1 MRDFFDFFIRQ
12 YFILWLYVFLLL
24 MYTIISLMEREMIIM
39 IKTKLNLGPDEFK
52 VIREISLARP
62 SIKKNRKILQIVCVI
77 GAFIMGID
85 TLTSFLD
92 HSIGNALISL
102 ACLIAFIWFAKVGLY
117 YEQDL
122 IFKIIQNKALDNV
135 KNGTIEYIFDSDGVT
150 TISELEYVTSK
161 YKWDAFQWWCVFK
174 NYIYL
179 QTSTKKI
186 VLVKK
191 SNLTPEDYES
201 LISLLSTHVQQK
213 EICN

>member
-1 MRDFFDFFIRQ
+1 
-12 YFILWLYVFLLL
+12 
-24 MYTIISLMEREMIIM
+24 M
-39 IKTKLNLGPDEFK
+39 IKTKSDFGPDEFK
-52 VIREISLARP
+52 VIREIILAHPRLQ
-62 SIKKNRKILQIVCVI
+62 KKRKIGQMACVI
-77 GAFIMGID
+77 AAFLMVLFALG
-85 TLTSFLD
+85 TFLD
-92 HSIGNALISL
+92 RFILDCFIEYTLIFL
-102 ACLIAFIWFAKVGLY
+102 AFAIFFIWFAKVGIYL
-117 YEQDL
+117 EQDL
-122 IFKIIQNKALDNV
+122 VFKVIQNKTFDNV

-150 TISELEYVTSK
+150 TIFEPEYVTSK

-213 EICN
+213 KYAINFGYRKVLLKNS

>member
-1 MRDFFDFFIRQ
+1 
-12 YFILWLYVFLLL
+12 
-24 MYTIISLMEREMIIM
+24 MIIM
-39 IKTKLNLGPDEFK
+39 IKTKLDLGPDEFK
-52 VIREISLARP
+52 VIREISLACP

-92 HSIGNALISL
+92 RLIGNALISL
-102 ACLIAFIWFAKVGLY
+102 AFVIAFIWFAKVGLY

-122 IFKIIQNKALDNV
+122 IFKVIQNKAPNNL
-135 KNGTIEYIFDSDGVT
+135 KNGMIEYIFDSDGVT
-150 TISELEYVTSK
+150 TISEPEYVTSK
-161 YKWDAFQWWCVFK
+161 YKWDAFQDWCVFK

-201 LISLLSTHVQQK
+201 LVSLLSTHVQQK
-213 EICN
+213 KICN

>member
-1 MRDFFDFFIRQ
+1 
-12 YFILWLYVFLLL
+12 
-24 MYTIISLMEREMIIM
+24 MEREMIIM
-39 IKTKLNLGPDEFK
+39 IKTKTDLGSDEFK
-52 VIREISLARP
+52 VIREISLAHPRLQ
-62 SIKKNRKILQIVCVI
+62 KKRKISQTVCVI
-77 GAFIMGID
+77 AAFIEGLFALV
-85 TLTSFLD
+85 TFLD
-92 HSIGNALISL
+92 RFIEYTLVLL
-102 ACLIAFIWFAKVGLY
+102 AFAIFFIWFAKVGIYLG
-117 YEQDL
+117 QNL
-122 IFKIIQNKALDNV
+122 IFKVIQNKAFDNV

-150 TISELEYVTSK
+150 TIFEPEYVTSK

-179 QTSTKKI
+179 QTFSKKM

>member
-1 MRDFFDFFIRQ
+1 M
-12 YFILWLYVFLLL
+12 FLFLI
-24 MYTIISLMEREMIIM
+24 YTIIGLIEREMIIM
-39 IKTKLNLGPDEFK
+39 IKTKTDFGPDEFK
-52 VIREISLARP
+52 VLREIILAHPRLQ
-62 SIKKNRKILQIVCVI
+62 KKRKIGQTACVI
-77 GAFIMGID
+77 VAFIEGLFALV
-85 TLTSFLD
+85 TFLD
-92 HSIGNALISL
+92 RFIEYTLVLL
-102 ACLIAFIWFAKVGLY
+102 AFAIFFIWLAKVGLY

-122 IFKIIQNKALDNV
+122 IFKVIQNKALDNV
-135 KNGTIEYIFDSDGVT
+135 KNGTIEYIFDSDGIT
-150 TISELEYVTSK
+150 TISEPECVTSK

-179 QTSTKKI
+179 QTFTKKM

>member
-1 MRDFFDFFIRQ
+1 
-12 YFILWLYVFLLL
+12 

-102 ACLIAFIWFAKVGLY
+102 ACLIAFICCAKVGLY

-122 IFKIIQNKALDNV
+122 

-150 TISELEYVTSK
+150 TISEPEYVTSK

-213 EICN
+213 EICH

>member
-1 MRDFFDFFIRQ
+1 
-12 YFILWLYVFLLL
+12 
-24 MYTIISLMEREMIIM
+24 MEREMIIM
-39 IKTKLNLGPDEFK
+39 IKTKSDFGPDEFK
-52 VIREISLARP
+52 VIREIILAHPRLQ
-62 SIKKNRKILQIVCVI
+62 KKRKIGQMACVI
-77 GAFIMGID
+77 AAFLMVLFALG
-85 TLTSFLD
+85 TFLD
-92 HSIGNALISL
+92 RFILDRFIEYTLIFL
-102 ACLIAFIWFAKVGLY
+102 AFAIFFIWFAKVGIYL
-117 YEQDL
+117 EQDL
-122 IFKIIQNKALDNV
+122 VFKVIQNKTFDNV

-150 TISELEYVTSK
+150 TIFEPEYVTSK

-213 EICN
+213 EICH

>member
-1 MRDFFDFFIRQ
+1 
-12 YFILWLYVFLLL
+12 
-24 MYTIISLMEREMIIM
+24 MEREMIIM
-39 IKTKLNLGPDEFK
+39 IKTKSDFGPDEFK
-52 VIREISLARP
+52 VIREIILAHPRLQ
-62 SIKKNRKILQIVCVI
+62 KKRKIGQMACVI
-77 GAFIMGID
+77 AAFLMVLFALG
-85 TLTSFLD
+85 TFLD
-92 HSIGNALISL
+92 RFILDCFIEYTLIFL
-102 ACLIAFIWFAKVGLY
+102 AFAIFFIWFAKVCIYL
-117 YEQDL
+117 EQDL
-122 IFKIIQNKALDNV
+122 VFKVIQNKTFDNV

-150 TISELEYVTSK
+150 TIFEPEYVTSK

-213 EICN
+213 EICH

>member
-1 MRDFFDFFIRQ
+1 
-12 YFILWLYVFLLL
+12 

-52 VIREISLARP
+52 VIREIILAHPKIQR
-62 SIKKNRKILQIVCVI
+62 SRKFCQIVCII
-77 GAFIMGID
+77 GAIIMGID

-92 HSIGNALISL
+92 HLTGNALISL
-102 ACLIAFIWFAKVGLY
+102 VLVIIFIWGAKVGLY

-122 IFKIIQNKALDNV
+122 IFKIIQNKSLDNL

-150 TISELEYVTSK
+150 TISEPEYVTSK

-213 EICN
+213 EICH

>member
-1 MRDFFDFFIRQ
+1 
-12 YFILWLYVFLLL
+12 

-52 VIREISLARP
+52 VIREIILAHPKIQR
-62 SIKKNRKILQIVCVI
+62 SRKFCQIVCII
-77 GAFIMGID
+77 GAIIMGID

-92 HSIGNALISL
+92 HLTGNALISL
-102 ACLIAFIWFAKVGLY
+102 VLVIIFIWGAKVGLY

-122 IFKIIQNKALDNV
+122 IFKIIQNKSLDNL

-150 TISELEYVTSK
+150 TISEPEYVTSK

-179 QTSTKKI
+179 QTSTNKI

-213 EICN
+213 EICH

>member
-1 MRDFFDFFIRQ
+1 M
-12 YFILWLYVFLLL
+12 LLT
-24 MYTIISLMEREMIIM
+24 YTIISLIEREMIIM
-39 IKTKLNLGPDEFK
+39 IKTKLDLGPDEFK

-92 HSIGNALISL
+92 RLIGNALISL
-102 ACLIAFIWFAKVGLY
+102 AFVIAFIWFAKVGLY

-122 IFKIIQNKALDNV
+122 IFKVIQNKAPNNL
-135 KNGTIEYIFDSDGVT
+135 KNGMIEYIFDSDGVT
-150 TISELEYVTSK
+150 TISEPEYVTSK
-161 YKWDAFQWWCVFK
+161 YKWDAFQDWCVFK

-201 LISLLSTHVQQK
+201 LVSLLSTHVQQK

>member
-1 MRDFFDFFIRQ
+1 MFWFN
-12 YFILWLYVFLLL
+12 VFLLL
-24 MYTIISLMEREMIIM
+24 IYTIINLMEREMIIM

-102 ACLIAFIWFAKVGLY
+102 AFLIAFIWCAKVGLY

-122 IFKIIQNKALDNV
+122 IFKIIQNKSLDNL

-150 TISELEYVTSK
+150 TISEPEYVTSK

-179 QTSTKKI
+179 QTFIKKI

-213 EICN
+213 EICH

>member
-1 MRDFFDFFIRQ
+1 
-12 YFILWLYVFLLL
+12 
-24 MYTIISLMEREMIIM
+24 MERVMIIM
-39 IKTKLNLGPDEFK
+39 IKTKSDFGPDEFK
-52 VIREISLARP
+52 VIREIILAHPRLQ
-62 SIKKNRKILQIVCVI
+62 KKRKIGQMACVI
-77 GAFIMGID
+77 AAFLMVLFALG
-85 TLTSFLD
+85 TFLD
-92 HSIGNALISL
+92 RFILDCFIEYTLIFL
-102 ACLIAFIWFAKVGLY
+102 AFAIFFIWFAKVGIYL
-117 YEQDL
+117 EQDL
-122 IFKIIQNKALDNV
+122 VFKVIQNKTFDNV

-150 TISELEYVTSK
+150 TIFEPEYVTSK

-213 EICN
+213 EICH

>member
-1 MRDFFDFFIRQ
+1 
-12 YFILWLYVFLLL
+12 

-52 VIREISLARP
+52 VIREIILAHPKIQR
-62 SIKKNRKILQIVCVI
+62 SRKFCQIVCII
-77 GAFIMGID
+77 GAIIMGID

-92 HSIGNALISL
+92 HLTGNALISL
-102 ACLIAFIWFAKVGLY
+102 VLVIIFIWDAKVGLY

-122 IFKIIQNKALDNV
+122 IFKIIQNKSLDNL

-150 TISELEYVTSK
+150 TISEPEYVTSK

-191 SNLTPEDYES
+191 SNLTPKDYES

-213 EICN
+213 EICH

>member
-1 MRDFFDFFIRQ
+1 
-12 YFILWLYVFLLL
+12 
-24 MYTIISLMEREMIIM
+24 M

-52 VIREISLARP
+52 VIREIILAHPKIQR
-62 SIKKNRKILQIVCVI
+62 SRKFCQIVCII
-77 GAFIMGID
+77 GAIIMGID

-92 HSIGNALISL
+92 HLTGNALISL
-102 ACLIAFIWFAKVGLY
+102 VLAIIFIWGATVGLY

-122 IFKIIQNKALDNV
+122 IFKIIQNKSLDNL

-150 TISELEYVTSK
+150 TISEPEYVTSK

-213 EICN
+213 EICH

>member
-1 MRDFFDFFIRQ
+1 
-12 YFILWLYVFLLL
+12 
-24 MYTIISLMEREMIIM
+24 MEREMIIM
-39 IKTKLNLGPDEFK
+39 IKTKSDFGPDEFK
-52 VIREISLARP
+52 VIREIILAHPRLQ
-62 SIKKNRKILQIVCVI
+62 KKRKIGQMACVI
-77 GAFIMGID
+77 AAFLMVLFALG
-85 TLTSFLD
+85 TFLD
-92 HSIGNALISL
+92 RFILDCFIEYTLIFL
-102 ACLIAFIWFAKVGLY
+102 AFAIFFIWFAKVGIYL
-117 YEQDL
+117 EQDL
-122 IFKIIQNKALDNV
+122 VFKVIQNKTFDNV

-150 TISELEYVTSK
+150 TIFEPEYITSK

-213 EICN
+213 EICH

>member
-1 MRDFFDFFIRQ
+1 
-12 YFILWLYVFLLL
+12 
-24 MYTIISLMEREMIIM
+24 MIIM
-39 IKTKLNLGPDEFK
+39 IKTKSDFGPDEFK
-52 VIREISLARP
+52 VIREIILAHPRLQ
-62 SIKKNRKILQIVCVI
+62 KKRKIGQMACVI
-77 GAFIMGID
+77 AAFLMVLFALG
-85 TLTSFLD
+85 TFLD
-92 HSIGNALISL
+92 RFILDRFILDCFIEYTLIFL
-102 ACLIAFIWFAKVGLY
+102 AFAIFFIWFAKVGIYL
-117 YEQDL
+117 EQDL
-122 IFKIIQNKALDNV
+122 VFKVIQNKTFDNV

-150 TISELEYVTSK
+150 TIFEPEYVTSK

-213 EICN
+213 EICH

>member
-1 MRDFFDFFIRQ
+1 
-12 YFILWLYVFLLL
+12 
-24 MYTIISLMEREMIIM
+24 MIIM
-39 IKTKLNLGPDEFK
+39 IKTKSDFGPDEFK
-52 VIREISLARP
+52 VIREIILAHPRLQ
-62 SIKKNRKILQIVCVI
+62 KKRKIGQMACVI
-77 GAFIMGID
+77 AAFLMVLFALG
-85 TLTSFLD
+85 TFLD
-92 HSIGNALISL
+92 RFILDCFIEHTLIFL
-102 ACLIAFIWFAKVGLY
+102 AFAIFFIWFAKVGIYL
-117 YEQDL
+117 EQDL
-122 IFKIIQNKALDNV
+122 VFKVIQNKIFDNV

-150 TISELEYVTSK
+150 TIFEPEYVTSK

-213 EICN
+213 EICH

>member
-1 MRDFFDFFIRQ
+1 MQ
-12 YFILWLYVFLLL
+12 KVLFLI
-24 MYTIISLMEREMIIM
+24 YAIISLMEREMIIM

-52 VIREISLARP
+52 VIREISFARP

-77 GAFIMGID
+77 GAFIMGIN

-102 ACLIAFIWFAKVGLY
+102 ACLIAFIWCAKVGLY

-122 IFKIIQNKALDNV
+122 IFKIIQNKSLDNF

-213 EICN
+213 EICH

>member
-1 MRDFFDFFIRQ
+1 
-12 YFILWLYVFLLL
+12 

-39 IKTKLNLGPDEFK
+39 IKTKLNLGSDEFK
-52 VIREISLARP
+52 VIREIILAHPKIQR
-62 SIKKNRKILQIVCVI
+62 SRKFCQIVCII
-77 GAFIMGID
+77 GAIIMGID

-92 HSIGNALISL
+92 HLTGNALISL
-102 ACLIAFIWFAKVGLY
+102 VLVIIFIWGAKVGLY

-122 IFKIIQNKALDNV
+122 IFKIIQNKSLDNL

-150 TISELEYVTSK
+150 TISEPEYVTSK

-213 EICN
+213 EICH

>member
-1 MRDFFDFFIRQ
+1 
-12 YFILWLYVFLLL
+12 
-24 MYTIISLMEREMIIM
+24 MEREMIIM
-39 IKTKLNLGPDEFK
+39 IKTKSDFGPDEFK
-52 VIREISLARP
+52 VIREIILAHPRLQ
-62 SIKKNRKILQIVCVI
+62 KKRKIGQMACVI
-77 GAFIMGID
+77 AAFLMVLFALG
-85 TLTSFLD
+85 TFLD
-92 HSIGNALISL
+92 RFILDCFIEYTLIFL
-102 ACLIAFIWFAKVGLY
+102 AFAIFFIWFAKVGIYL
-117 YEQDL
+117 EQDL
-122 IFKIIQNKALDNV
+122 VFKVIQNKTFDNV

-150 TISELEYVTSK
+150 TIFEPEYVTSK

-213 EICN
+213 KICH

>member
-1 MRDFFDFFIRQ
+1 
-12 YFILWLYVFLLL
+12 
-24 MYTIISLMEREMIIM
+24 MYTIVSLMEREMIIM

-52 VIREISLARP
+52 VIREIILAHPKIQR
-62 SIKKNRKILQIVCVI
+62 SRKFCQIVCII
-77 GAFIMGID
+77 GAIIMGID

-92 HSIGNALISL
+92 HLTGNALISL
-102 ACLIAFIWFAKVGLY
+102 VLVIIFIWGAKVGLY

-122 IFKIIQNKALDNV
+122 IFKIIQNKSLDNL

-150 TISELEYVTSK
+150 TISEPEYVTSK

-213 EICN
+213 EICH